1 MSLTIN
7 DHIPQSESSLARSAA
22 VVCESTCCL
31 PAELVRRYDLG
42 ILPIPYVFG
51 TETYRDGVDLTHAQ
65 FYEKL
70 AATQTPPKT
79 SPPAPGEY
87 LEAWR
92 AASRRAPN
100 VISVTVD
107 SKISTLQRSA
117 RLARDLSDELLP
129 GVSVAVVDSLSA
141 GMGQGFVALAAAR
154 AVEAGASFMEAVA
167 RAEDVSRRVHLFVT
181 LDTLDYLAKASR
193 IPQVAAFLGGVL
205 AIKPIIEIAGG
216 DIRPIAR
223 VRSRR
228 RSIDALFEQVRAAIP
243 PGARVHLAVQHA
255 RADAEALALEAR
267 LRDTFDCREAYTT
280 EFTPIMGGYC
290 GPGLL
295 GVAFYCEA
303 DSDEA

>member
-1 MSLTIN
+1 MIGDT
-7 DHIPQSESSLARSAA
+7 
-22 VVCESTCCL
+22 
-31 PAELVRRYDLG
+31 
-42 ILPIPYVFG
+42 
-51 TETYRDGVDLTHAQ
+51 TYRDGVDMTHAQ
-65 FYEKL
+65 FYETL
-70 AATQTPPKT
+70 VATRTPPKT
-79 SPPAPGEY
+79 SPPSPGEY

-92 AASRRAPN
+92 VASRRGAG

-117 RLARDLSDELLP
+117 RLAADLAPDALP
-129 GVSVAVVDSLSA
+129 GVQVAVVDSLSA

-154 AVEAGASFMEAVA
+154 AIEEGRTFAEAVT
-167 RAEDVSRRVHLFVT
+167 RAESVSRRVRMLVT

-216 DIRPIAR
+216 DIHPVAR
-223 VRSRR
+223 VRTRR
-228 RSIDALFEQVRAAIP
+228 RSIETLLELMREAIP
-243 PGARVHLAVQHA
+243 RGAGVHAAVQHA
-255 RADAEALALEAR
+255 RAEREAAGIEMM
-267 LRDTFDCREAYTT
+267 LRDSFDCREVYTT

-303 DSDEA
+303 DEDGH